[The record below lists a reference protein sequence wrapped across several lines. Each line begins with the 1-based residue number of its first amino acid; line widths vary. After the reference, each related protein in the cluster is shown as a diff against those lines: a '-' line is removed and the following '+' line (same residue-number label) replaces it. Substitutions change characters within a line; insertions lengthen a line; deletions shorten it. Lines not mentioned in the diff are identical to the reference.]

1 MMPDEV
7 HRQQY
12 KAISWHTAI
21 INQSCLPCQRPGM
34 RVSSIWCDI
43 LAKVDACTRQWMH
56 LLKNLTLLLWRNQS
70 FIFSSHLHQR
80 LRCHGRKTI
89 TWLLVTEEQSYKPQ
103 IKGKTVGRKNEKVPE
118 DLVCLRSHWYL
129 HLPTAS
135 ALGVTGPPRKVGEPC
150 NFLMALV
157 FSGKLSRTWLWAQAV
172 VHNPLNC
179 LSINILP
186 GTVSAH
192 AR

>member
-1 MMPDEV
+1 MKFIDSNTKQYPDT
-7 HRQQY
+7 QQ
-12 KAISWHTAI
+12 
-21 INQSCLPCQRPGM
+21 
-34 RVSSIWCDI
+34 SSTSPVC
-43 LAKVDACTRQWMH
+43 LAKGLEWEWVLFDVIFWQKSMPVQGNECISSKTSH
-56 LLKNLTLLLWRNQS
+56 FSFEEINLS
-70 FIFSSHLHQR
+70 SSHLHQR